1 MERMADLA
9 QLLEKQADAAGLAT
23 RMAEE
28 KDPQRLHEMAEQLRA
43 RCAEL
48 AQMARALEARFAP
61 GATGAETR
69 VALTPE
75 QRARIAEQTGVG
87 MEVVTLRDTAD
98 RPWSRQ
104 IARLEPR
111 EVEAMAAKQAA
122 ESRLRMETRRQVEQ
136 IVGELEKLDVPELA
150 ETIAAL
156 RRDVVE

>member
-1 MERMADLA
+1 MEPMADLA
-9 QLLEKQADAAGLAT
+9 ELLEKQADAAGFAT

-28 KDPQRLHEMAEQLRA
+28 KDPQRQKEMAEELQA

-48 AQMARALEARFAP
+48 SQMARALEARFAP
-61 GATGAETR
+61 GATGTETR

-87 MEVVTLRDTAD
+87 IEIVTLRDTAD

-111 EVEAMAAKQAA
+111 EVEAMAANQAA
-122 ESRLRMETRRQVEQ
+122 ASRLKMETRRQVEQ
-136 IVGELEKLDVPELA
+136 IVGELEKLEVPELA

-156 RRDVVE
+156 RRDVLE

>member
-1 MERMADLA
+1 MADLA
-9 QLLEKQADAAGLAT
+9 ELLEKQADAAGFAT

-28 KDPQRLHEMAEQLRA
+28 KDPQRQKEMAEELQA

-48 AQMARALEARFAP
+48 SQMVRALEERFAP
-61 GATGAETR
+61 AATGTETR

-87 MEVVTLRDTAD
+87 IEIVTLRDTAD
-98 RPWSRQ
+98 RPWSRR

-111 EVEAMAAKQAA
+111 EVEAMAANQAA
-122 ESRLRMETRRQVEQ
+122 ASRLKMETRRQVEQ
-136 IVGELEKLDVPELA
+136 IVGELEKLEVPELA

-156 RRDVVE
+156 RRDVLE